1 MKPVKLHMKNI
12 GPYLDEK
19 IDFSGMDNMFLIKGD
34 TGAGKTF
41 IFDALTFALYG
52 ALRGNRKDH
61 EKDLKSRYASDEDE
75 SFVEFEFEA
84 GGKRYFVY
92 RTVQFEY
99 KNRNGKISS
108 KPKEVYFAEISGGQ
122 RKEFF
127 GKPSEIDSK
136 IQSVIGLDVDEFAQ
150 IILLPQ
156 GKFAE
161 FLHKNSKERAET
173 LKSLFPVDFYTS
185 LTDRIKEKFDEAS
198 FNLNVLE
205 SRIRSLENRCDFSD
219 AEEKISE
226 NEEEIKNL
234 EKIAAEIQKKKEE
247 IASKKS
253 ALSHELKDAFEFEE
267 NCRSLE
273 ELKKQENEMNLLQ
286 EKIGKIEKAVLLKE
300 FMREEKNAS
309 ERKISAEKNLTDSKT
324 ELDSKQK
331 ILTELEIKK
340 KEMEEL
346 SQKNKSGSENLAVLN
361 KKIEDSSELPF
372 LAETEKNLDSAKKE
386 NKKRIDFLMAKIDGE
401 KSKLGEKSALEISS
415 ELNENLINLRER
427 KNFLENEI
435 KDCERRDELEKEKS
449 GAEKEK
455 NQNEEKERLEN
466 EKLER
471 TKSVCEELKKKKE
484 EQDCKNAAFSAS
496 KYLKVGAPCPV
507 CGSVEHPAPVSKPEG
522 LLEYGEQIKT
532 NEANIDSI
540 KNLISFLRTKISA
553 LNQKIETCDSELSK
567 ITAERKTDAAKNDF
581 DEISLQIKKLEANL
595 KEVQETGKKLLEDEK
610 QLENLRKKDS
620 EIENELAKTK
630 AKRETLEKSLGEPLL
645 NVVQKRNLLKSELD
659 KNLAI
664 FGVWEKSYSEA
675 KTALEKAKTK
685 LEESRKNADDACQKY
700 LSAEKTLHL
709 EIAKSVFETAGDAKS
724 YLSEENELDSKRKTL
739 SAYKADLKSKEDS
752 VRNGKLKNL
761 KSSIEIKSELEK
773 NENDEND
780 ADLKFHEIRALLET
794 KKNENLKLKDNF
806 EELKKTKA
814 ERDALEKKTAPLSL
828 LSADLSGKN
837 PLKLKFETW
846 ALSMYFEQVVSFA
859 SKRFFD
865 ISGGRF
871 SFELKDEKASGR
883 AMSGL
888 DLKVFDSHSGKYSD
902 PAELSGGE
910 TFEASISLALALTDV
925 VQNSSGGIQLDS
937 LFIDE
942 GFGTL
947 DPETLEKAMSV
958 LTELSE
964 TKMIGMISHVSEMED
979 FPDIKSVLKVNKTG
993 RGSTVSVI
1001 V

>member
-19 IDFSGMDNMFLIKGD
+19 IDFSALDNMFLIKGD

-108 KPKEVYFAEISGGQ
+108 KPKEVYFAEICGGQ

-173 LKSLFPVDFYTS
+173 LKTLFPVDFYTG
-185 LTDRIKEKFDEAS
+185 LTDRIKEKSDEAS
-198 FNLNVLE
+198 FNLNLLE
-205 SRIRSLENRCDFSD
+205 SQIRSLENGRDFSG
-219 AEEKISE
+219 AEEKISK

-234 EKIAAEIQKKKEE
+234 EKSEAEIQKKKEE

-253 ALSHELKDAFEFEE
+253 SLSHELKDAFEFEE

-309 ERKISAEKNLTDSKT
+309 ERKISAEKNLADSKT

-331 ILTELEIKK
+331 ILAELEIKK
-340 KEMEEL
+340 NEMDEL
-346 SQKNKSGSENLAVLN
+346 SKINKSGSENLAVLN
-361 KKIEDSSELPF
+361 KKIEDSSELPS

-386 NKKRIDFLMAKIDGE
+386 NKIKIDSLLAKIDGE
-401 KSKLGEKSALEISS
+401 KSKFEGKSALEISS
-415 ELNENLINLRER
+415 ELNENLKNLRER
-427 KNFLENEI
+427 KNLLENEI
-435 KDCERRDELEKEKS
+435 KDCEKRDELEKEKS
-449 GAEKEK
+449 GAETEK
-455 NQNEEKERLEN
+455 NQNQEKERLEN

-484 EQDCKNAAFSAS
+484 EQDCKNAAFLAS
-496 KYLKVGAPCPV
+496 KYLKFGAPCPV
-507 CGSVEHPAPVSKPEG
+507 CGSVEHPDPVSKPEG

-540 KNLISFLRTKISA
+540 KNLISFIKSKISA
-553 LNQKIETCDSELSK
+553 LDQKIGTCDSELSK
-567 ITAERKTDAAKNDF
+567 ITAKRKTDDAKNDF
-581 DEISLQIKKLEANL
+581 DEISLQIKNLEANL

-610 QLENLRKKDS
+610 LLENLRKNDS
-620 EIENELAKTK
+620 EIENELAKAK
-630 AKRETLEKSLGEPLL
+630 AKRETLEKSLGEPLS
-645 NVVQKRNLLKSELD
+645 NVVQKRNLLKAELD
-659 KNLAI
+659 KNLEI
-664 FGVWEKSYSEA
+664 FEAWEKSYSEA

-685 LEESRKNADDACQKY
+685 LEESLKNAGDARDKY
-700 LSAEKTLHL
+700 SAAEKTLQS
-709 EIAKSVFETAGDAKS
+709 EVAKSVFETAGDAKS

-739 SAYKADLKSKEDS
+739 SAYKSELKSKEDS
-752 VRNGKLKNL
+752 VSNGKLKNL
-761 KSSIEIKSELEK
+761 KSPSQIKSELEK
-773 NENDEND
+773 NENDEKD
-780 ADLKFHEIRALLET
+780 ADSKFHEIRGALDS
-794 KKNENLKLKDNF
+794 KKNENLKLKDDF
-806 EELKKTKA
+806 EKLEKMKA
-814 ERDALEKKTAPLSL
+814 ERGALEKETAPLSL

-979 FPDIKSVLKVNKTG
+979 FPDIKSVLKVNKTS